1 MRILICWFACPG
13 NSQFNRLP
21 LRVLSVV
28 AELVTLHTT
37 HFRSRSSKSWIF
49 LLSPIRQQ
57 RLRLSFKFRSK
68 FTESGFGDKRALAT
82 PPRPPLVGGPGG
94 KGQRVTCRRL
104 KLDAPELSRTHLNAV
119 LLCARNRRR
128 LLVCLS
134 ARLPICL
141 PALLSVCLPFC
152 PYVFLPVCLC
162 LPMCLSIFL
171 PVCLLACPSVCL
183 LACLSACFPRM
194 FVVHPIDQISLYFKC
209 RLYHLLWTVR
219 NWSSAV
225 EASCNVGVKSW
236 LAVMLSCLVFATFDW
251 PSCKES

>member
-128 LLVCLS
+128 LLDC
-134 ARLPICL
+134 LPICLPACPSVCL
-141 PALLSVCLPFC
+141 PALLSVCLLARLSVPA
-152 PYVFLPVCLC
+152 YVSVYLTARLSAC
-162 LPMCLSIFL
+162 LPICL
-171 PVCLLACPSVCL
+171 PACLSVCL
-183 LACLSACFPRM
+183 PAFPGCLLCIQLIKFRFTSNADC
-194 FVVHPIDQISLYFKC
+194 IICSGQLETG
-209 RLYHLLWTVR
+209 RLL
-219 NWSSAV
+219 
-225 EASCNVGVKSW
+225 
-236 LAVMLSCLVFATFDW
+236 
-251 PSCKES
+251 